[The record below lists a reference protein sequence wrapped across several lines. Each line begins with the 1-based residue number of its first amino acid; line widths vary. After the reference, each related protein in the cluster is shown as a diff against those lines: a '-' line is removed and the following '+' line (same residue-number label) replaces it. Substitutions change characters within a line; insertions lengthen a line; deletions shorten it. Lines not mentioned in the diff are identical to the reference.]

1 MSHTKQLL
9 KLITLAIDQKSSDI
23 HITIRKEIKVEL
35 RTLRLG
41 LIIIEHRLT
50 HQFINYLKMK
60 SGIDVFS
67 ALKPQTGRFQ
77 MVVNDVNYH
86 IRCAY
91 LMNKDVESIVL
102 RILNPPQFFNFND
115 VFTPKHQH
123 ELKHLLKQT
132 SGLILFSGSTG
143 SGKTT
148 SLYICM
154 DELRNQKIYSVEDP
168 IEIYRDHMVQLEV
181 NFESQF
187 GFLEAI
193 KQVLRHD
200 PNIIVIGEIRSYEEA
215 EAAFRCALS
224 GHLVLSTIHANSAEL
239 TIRRLLD
246 FGIQKELIYDSLLAV
261 VYQTLSINPNN
272 TQRELKVDFFNEIK
286 KHPSLQ

>member
-1 MSHTKQLL
+1 MSHAQQLL
-9 KLITLAIDQKSSDI
+9 KLITHAIEQKSSDI
-23 HITIRKEIKVEL
+23 HITIRKEIKVEF

-41 LIIIEHRLT
+41 LIIIETKLT
-50 HQFINYLKMK
+50 SQFINYLKMK

-67 ALKPQTGRFQ
+67 ALKPQTGKFQ
-77 MVVNDVNYH
+77 IVVNDVNYH

-91 LMNKDVESIVL
+91 LMNKDLESIVL
-102 RILNPPQFFNFND
+102 RILNPPQFYKFEDIFI
-115 VFTPKHQH
+115 FMHQV
-123 ELKHLLKQT
+123 EIKSLLKQT
-132 SGLILFSGSTG
+132 SGLILFSGTTG

-148 SLYICM
+148 SLYLCM
-154 DELRNQKIYSVEDP
+154 DELRNHKIYSVEDP

-181 NFESQF
+181 NTESQF

-246 FGIQKELIYDSLLAV
+246 FGIRKELIYDSLLAV
-261 VYQTLSINPNN
+261 VYQSLSINSNYA
-272 TQRELKVDFFNEIK
+272 QRELKVDFYNEIK